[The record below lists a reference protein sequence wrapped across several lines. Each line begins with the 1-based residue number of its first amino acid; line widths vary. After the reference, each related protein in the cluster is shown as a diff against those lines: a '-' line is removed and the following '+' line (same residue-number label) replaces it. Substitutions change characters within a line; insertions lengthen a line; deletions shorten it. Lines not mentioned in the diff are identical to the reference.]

1 MHEDFAA
8 KLLEALGFID
18 CVVFPFSGE
27 APTMTP
33 VVWTWS
39 RPQAQVDPRKVI
51 RIAQRPIYRANILS
65 GGILKHHQQS
75 FGLRPSVM
83 VLLPAPRA
91 SVDKDKMAL
100 WKHQHAHLLTTL
112 KEALVSK
119 SLARVPGSKVSK
131 YHFSDAKL
139 PILSTPCNASVL
151 HNH

>member
-1 MHEDFAA
+1 MQVACCKSHSGILASPCELPYPRVYTKTSPRSCWKRWASSTVLFS
-8 KLLEALGFID
+8 L
-18 CVVFPFSGE
+18 SGE

-119 SLARVPGSKVSK
+119 SLARVPGSKV
-131 YHFSDAKL
+131 
-139 PILSTPCNASVL
+139 
-151 HNH
+151 